1 MASTEPATY
10 DDLTFDVRVAGPRD
24 GTPVVLL
31 HGFPETSR
39 SWTPVARLLVER
51 GFRVIAPDQRG
62 YSPGARPTG
71 VEHYG
76 VPALAGDVLGLLD
89 EFGLDRVHL
98 VGHDWGAAVAWYFAA
113 HNPDRVSALTAVSVP
128 HLAAYGWALRE
139 DADQRERSSYIG
151 LFRQEGKAEE
161 LLLADDAR
169 RLRAMFTSAVDHDSV
184 DHYVAAMSAPGA
196 LTAALNW
203 YRAMTRDL
211 DSTPPVRVPT
221 TYIWS
226 TADMAIGRAGAER
239 CGEFVDAEYDFVV
252 LPDVSHWIPEEAPDE
267 IANAVTRRRNG

>member
-1 MASTEPATY
+1 MAQTGPATY
-10 DDLTFDVRVAGPRD
+10 DDLTFDVRVAGPR
-24 GTPVVLL
+24 GGAPVVLL
-31 HGFPETSR
+31 HGFPQTSR
-39 SWTPVARLLVER
+39 SWTPVARLLVDR

-62 YSPGARPTG
+62 YSPGARPAG

-76 VPALAGDVLGLLD
+76 VPALSGDILGLLD

-113 HNPDRVSALTAVSVP
+113 HHPDRVSALTALSVP

-139 DADQRERSSYIG
+139 DDDQRERSSYIR
-151 LFRQEGKAEE
+151 LFREEGKAENV
-161 LLLADDAR
+161 LLADGAR
-169 RLRAMFTSAVDHDSV
+169 RLRAMFAPSVGRDAV
-184 DHYVAAMSAPGA
+184 DHYVATMSAPGA

-211 DSTPPVRVPT
+211 DATPPVRVPT

-226 TADMAIGRAGAER
+226 TGDTAIGRAGAER

-252 LPDVSHWIPEEAPDE
+252 LRDVSHWIPEEAPVE
-267 IANAVTRRRNG
+267 VANAVERRRSR